1 MGKGTWLST
10 ASGCCCRCC
19 SSFSLCF
26 CCCCCSWC
34 SCCGTTRPLCSI
46 DRSMTSS
53 SFSGMSTTVSSGL
66 DFLLLVIP
74 APAFHSVLCRRR
86 SFLTRA
92 LKGVIVA
99 FPRLKTE
106 MTRRYFVRSGF
117 RHGAK
122 GASEVTGGIRGR
134 EREREKKKRRQTG
147 SRKRGRE
154 RDRRKSRVAE
164 AATHAQVP
172 LVIRC
177 QRETTTGRLCE
188 RAAAAAVAAAG
199 RRTQLSTRSGR
210 PVD

>member
-1 MGKGTWLST
+1 
-10 ASGCCCRCC
+10 
-19 SSFSLCF
+19 
-26 CCCCCSWC
+26 
-34 SCCGTTRPLCSI
+34 
-46 DRSMTSS
+46 MTSS

-154 RDRRKSRVAE
+154 REEKKQSSGGGNACAGAARDPMPKRNDNWAPVRASGGCGCRCCRKKNSAEHEIGPASRLTDRTLPFRALALSVRLWHTVRAS
-164 AATHAQVP
+164 VP
-172 LVIRC
+172 SETAGGEV
-177 QRETTTGRLCE
+177 RERL
-188 RAAAAAVAAAG
+188 
-199 RRTQLSTRSGR
+199 
-210 PVD
+210 